1 MVPEV
6 RPAAQ
11 ALNSAHRRPRSTGA
25 KVSNVAAA
33 GFLKF
38 FSYRP
43 GSAASTMPAIDSRT
57 SPEANMPRSSTTVSP
72 GKATARRR
80 LASADQAYCQLAA
93 EILRCRSAVQI
104 ALIKATATVI
114 GRGVLLVV
122 VCRLL
127 DIIGP

>member
-1 MVPEV
+1 
-6 RPAAQ
+6 
-11 ALNSAHRRPRSTGA
+11 LNSAHRRPRSTGA

-72 GKATARRR
+72 GKATARWW
-80 LASADQAYCQLAA
+80 SVPADHAYQLDA
-93 EILRCRSAVQI
+93 EIVRCRSAVQI